1 MCCSEKAVLAQLTGA
16 KALMDGVGM
25 SPTSKIPIGE
35 DVLTV
40 GSIFRRG
47 GRLVC
52 RMNAPGFQMGQGWWW
67 LACYGVNGPVSGRLV
82 SVPCGEAMPS

>member
-40 GSIFRRG
+40 GGLRRG
-47 GRLVC
+47 VRLQVEEE
-52 RMNAPGFQMGQGWWW
+52 G
-67 LACYGVNGPVSGRLV
+67 
-82 SVPCGEAMPS
+82 